1 MRVIKRGFYH
11 RSMGTVKVGTE
22 ATQAHEDLMKRCNMD
37 VDRYIGGEKKQPSK
51 KKEAKKEDE

>member
-1 MRVIKRGFYH
+1 
-11 RSMGTVKVGTE
+11 MGTVKVGTE

-51 KKEAKKEDE
+51 KKEPAAKKTDE